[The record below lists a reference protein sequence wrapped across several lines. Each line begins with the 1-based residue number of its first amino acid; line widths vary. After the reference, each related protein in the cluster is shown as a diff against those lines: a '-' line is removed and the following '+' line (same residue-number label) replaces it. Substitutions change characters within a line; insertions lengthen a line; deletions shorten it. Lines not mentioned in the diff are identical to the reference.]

1 MIQNITAALTTI
13 IGIEIGANIH
23 FEGTSAERTAQVL
36 GDTLEYDNN
45 DYPHLTLSYN
55 DFDFRRVKLVKA
67 GYKIA
72 ILTM

>member
-1 MIQNITAALTTI
+1 MIQSITAALTTI
-13 IGIEIGANIH
+13 VGIEIGANIH

-55 DFDFRRVKLVKA
+55 NFDFRCAKLVKA

-72 ILTM
+72 ILTI